1 MPAFTVDLDALDE
14 AIQVMEARSAAIAAQ
29 LDTLDGQIG
38 RLHDV
43 WTGEAA
49 AAQLAAHRQWLAGA
63 KEMREG
69 LDAIRAAARTA
80 HGNYSAAVTA
90 NLSMWS

>member
-14 AIQVMEARSAAIAAQ
+14 TIALLAARSAAIAAE
-29 LDTLDGQIG
+29 LATLDGHIA

-43 WTGEAA
+43 WSGEAA

-63 KEMREG
+63 EEMRTG
-69 LDAIRAAARTA
+69 LEEIRAAAATA

-90 NLSMWS
+90 NLAMWS